1 MSISKPP
8 NNMIIF
14 GLVGRLNKNN
24 PSGLKHDYQKN
35 VIGKIIEPEE
45 KVALES
51 PGLPSRS

>member
-1 MSISKPP
+1 
-8 NNMIIF
+8 MIIF